1 MNMMKYLIKR
11 KVINIKY
18 AVKIVETITR
28 VKEIIVDYENALFE

>member
-18 AVKIVETITR
+18 AVKIVETIAR
-28 VKEIIVDYENALFE
+28 VKEIIADYEDALFE